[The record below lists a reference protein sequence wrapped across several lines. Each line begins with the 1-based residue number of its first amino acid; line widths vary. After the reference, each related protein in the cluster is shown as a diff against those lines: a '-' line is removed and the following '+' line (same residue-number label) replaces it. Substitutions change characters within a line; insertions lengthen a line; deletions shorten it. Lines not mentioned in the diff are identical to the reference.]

1 MDPKR
6 TLLNQM
12 TNVNVTVHGRTY
24 SVGCPEGYEAQLKSL
39 GVELD
44 KRVHEIANN
53 VGDIGETKLLLVAAL
68 MLLDE
73 KSSSPN
79 PSSTSNDVEVD
90 ALKALR
96 QAAQKVMRIAGR
108 VEAGGP

>member
-1 MDPKR
+1 
-6 TLLNQM
+6 M
-12 TNVNVTVHGRTY
+12 TNVNVSVQGRTY

-73 KSSSPN
+73 KSASPN
-79 PSSTSNDVEVD
+79 PSTSNDVEVD

-96 QAAQKVMRIAGR
+96 QATQKVMRIAGR
-108 VEAGGP
+108 IEAGGP

>member
-1 MDPKR
+1 
-6 TLLNQM
+6 M

-44 KRVHEIANN
+44 KRVHEIARN

-73 KSSSPN
+73 KSDRPN
-79 PSSTSNDVEVD
+79 PAPSNDVEVE
-90 ALKALR
+90 ALKAIR

>member
-1 MDPKR
+1 MNLQR
-6 TLLNQM
+6 TPLKQM
-12 TNVNVTVHGRTY
+12 TNVNVKVHGRTY
-24 SVGCPEGYEAQLKSL
+24 SVGCPQGYEARLKSL
-39 GVELD
+39 GADLD

-73 KSSSPN
+73 MSSEQN
-79 PSSTSNDVEVD
+79 PSASNDVEVD

-108 VEAGGP
+108 IEAGGP

>member
-1 MDPKR
+1 
-6 TLLNQM
+6 M

-44 KRVHEIANN
+44 KRVHEIARN

-73 KSSSPN
+73 KSDGPK
-79 PSSTSNDVEVD
+79 PAPSNDVEVE
-90 ALKALR
+90 ALKAIR